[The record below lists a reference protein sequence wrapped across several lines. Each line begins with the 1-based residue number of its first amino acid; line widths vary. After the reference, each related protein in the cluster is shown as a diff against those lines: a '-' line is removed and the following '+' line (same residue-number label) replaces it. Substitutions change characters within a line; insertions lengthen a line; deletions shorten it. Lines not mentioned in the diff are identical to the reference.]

1 MMMVV
6 LVVLVGFFVGCNIYI
21 ATTMTTEEMKR
32 DLYYGQCFAGKIFA
46 NILYSLAWIMKIFY
60 RDSFIEKRRA
70 KRALE
75 RCIKSSIAEHENGN
89 IKIFRNY
96 VTGNIDINF
105 FSTFDRF
112 DIIIFNKLFM
122 IFMFNFNERFNNW
135 WFINLEMFIP
145 FISWFIIGSNIFN
158 FDKLR

>member
-1 MMMVV
+1 M
-6 LVVLVGFFVGCNIYI
+6 LVVLLILVAAVVTFNVIV
-21 ATTMTTEEMKR
+21 ATTMTTDEMKR

-60 RDSFIEKRRA
+60 RDSFIQKRRA
-70 KRALE
+70 KRTLE

-105 FSTFDRF
+105 FFANATNYSLYEGVCSVYTLSPKVLDR
-112 DIIIFNKLFM
+112 IARKYSV
-122 IFMFNFNERFNNW
+122 ECC
-135 WFINLEMFIP
+135 
-145 FISWFIIGSNIFN
+145 
-158 FDKLR
+158 